1 MSDYSELKDEKERVV
16 PEDKELDLINGF
28 FDKIEK
34 VLIDEVLRE
43 DNYD

>member
-1 MSDYSELKDEKERVV
+1 MSDYSEVKDEKERVI
-16 PEDKELDLINGF
+16 PEDKEFDLINGF

-34 VLIDEVLRE
+34 VLMDEVLRE